1 MTCTTAVYDLSQILH
16 YPIRVEVTSWDSRH
30 PRHSVSYNDE
40 GRIAEGQF
48 LEPRGLPLFTLEDDA
63 GQRLCDALPEPV
75 STVAALMPA
84 MVAKRT
90 FRFRNNA
97 RLTRRF
103 GAPKRRKIGRCA
115 AVG

>member
-1 MTCTTAVYDLSQILH
+1 
-16 YPIRVEVTSWDSRH
+16 
-30 PRHSVSYNDE
+30 SVSYNDE

-75 STVAALMPA
+75 STVATLMPA

-90 FRFRNNA
+90 FSSTECGPFLEPHVRFTPTLIHCKFW
-97 RLTRRF
+97 RLGMGSTRYC
-103 GAPKRRKIGRCA
+103 GCSKE
-115 AVG
+115 

>member
-1 MTCTTAVYDLSQILH
+1 MTCTTAMYDLSQILH

-40 GRIAEGQF
+40 GQIASGQF
-48 LEPRGLPLFTLEDDA
+48 LEPPGLPLFTLEDDA

-75 STVAALMPA
+75 STAAALMPA

-90 FRFRNNA
+90 FRRIDQHFPRGNSA
-97 RLTRRF
+97 SF
-103 GAPKRRKIGRCA
+103 WKDPQ
-115 AVG
+115 